1 MNFHAEF
8 SKNKGKSDAINY
20 VKNQRR
26 REWLRKMAL
35 VQKMAINKKLTFFE
49 VSSSN
54 LVKMTRSEVESIAR
68 ILVLIIGPKL

>member
-1 MNFHAEF
+1 M
-8 SKNKGKSDAINY
+8 
-20 VKNQRR
+20 KNQRR

-54 LVKMTRSEVESIAR
+54 LVKMTRSELELTSR
-68 ILVLIIGPKL
+68 LFVLMIGPKL

>member
-49 VSSSN
+49 VS
-54 LVKMTRSEVESIAR
+54 
-68 ILVLIIGPKL
+68 